1 MEVSTGLLWIGGAV
15 FVVVIA
21 AVLIWVA
28 MSGNRGGG
36 SRPD

>member
-1 MEVSTGLLWIGGAV
+1 MDVTGLFWIGGGV
-15 FVVVIA
+15 LVVVIA

-36 SRPD
+36 SRP